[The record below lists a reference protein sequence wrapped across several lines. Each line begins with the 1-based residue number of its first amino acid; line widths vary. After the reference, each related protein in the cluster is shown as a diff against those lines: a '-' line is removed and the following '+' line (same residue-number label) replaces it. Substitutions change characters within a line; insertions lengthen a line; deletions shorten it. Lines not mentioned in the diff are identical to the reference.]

1 MSDMKLKLI
10 HDESGLAFPTII
22 GLFCIFL
29 GLALWM
35 LLDEVITPM
44 QDIYV
49 NTSYAINAT
58 MSYNATT
65 TVYSGY
71 LNQGWK
77 IVPFILMLLG
87 VIYLLVNSQKEQ

>member
-1 MSDMKLKLI
+1 MSDMKQKLI

-29 GLALWM
+29 GLALWL
-35 LLDEVITPM
+35 LLDEVITPL
-44 QDIYV
+44 QSVYV
-49 NTSYAINAT
+49 NTSYYINST
-58 MSYNATT
+58 VTYNATT
-65 TVYSGY
+65 DQYSGY

-87 VIYLLVNSQKEQ
+87 VIYLLVNSQKQ

>member
-1 MSDMKLKLI
+1 MKLNFI
-10 HDESGLAFPTII
+10 HDEGGLAFPTII

-44 QDIYV
+44 QNIYV

-58 MSYNATT
+58 VSYNATT
-65 TVYSGY
+65 SVYQGY

-77 IVPFILMLLG
+77 IVPFILMLFG
-87 VIYLLVNSQKEQ
+87 VIYIMVNAQKQ